1 MKRLFKAITLLLI
14 PALAIAIS
22 GPSAWADA
30 AHFSNSAT
38 HEQVGESCHSDS
50 GFKSPASDSQNRSPA
65 SPVSYKCCLV
75 GHTAIVLVR
84 SANFSHLV
92 VSHVQ
97 AGGQTGLPETR
108 ASRNQVRIPAVCSA
122 DPPHTPLRI

>member
-1 MKRLFKAITLLLI
+1 MSRLFKAITVLLI
-14 PALAIAIS
+14 PALAIASS

-30 AHFSNSAT
+30 AHVSNTAM
-38 HEQVGESCHSDS
+38 HEQVGESCHSDG
-50 GFKSPASDSQNRSPA
+50 GFKSPASDSQNHSPA
-65 SPVSYKCCLV
+65 SPVSYKCCLI

-97 AGGQTGLPETR
+97 AGGQIPLPETG
-108 ASRNQVRIPAVCSA
+108 ASLNPVRIPAVCSA